1 MRFEELDTKMR
12 VFETAHDYCI
22 TPQVYIVVRLD
33 GRGFTKKTKELWQL
47 EAPFDVR
54 FNEAMANTT
63 KHLMNCGFNII
74 YGYTQSDEISLLF
87 HPNEDTFN
95 RKTRKIISV
104 LAGEAS
110 GFFSLAMGELASFDA
125 RICELPTRQLVTD
138 YFSWRQ
144 EDAHRNSLNAHC
156 YWLQRHQGVDKAT
169 ATAFLSGKA
178 LADKHELLFS
188 NGINF
193 NDLPSWQKRG
203 VGLYWA
209 DVEKVG
215 FNPLTNTPTQ
225 TTRREITIDKE
236 LPLAEQYDAMIQ
248 KILDGGLN

>member
-22 TPQVYIVVRLD
+22 MPQVYIVVRLD
-33 GRGFTKKTKELWQL
+33 GRGFTKKTKEVWQL
-47 EAPFDVR
+47 DAPFDHR
-54 FNEAMANTT
+54 FNQAMANTT
-63 KHLMNCGFNII
+63 QHLMNSGFNVI

-87 HPNEDTFN
+87 HPADDTFN
-95 RKTRKIISV
+95 CKTRKIISV

-110 GFFSLAMGELASFDA
+110 AFFSLAMGNLASFDA
-125 RICELPTRQLVTD
+125 RICELPTRQLVID

-156 YWLQRHQGVDKAT
+156 YWLQRHQGVDKTT

-193 NDLPSWQKRG
+193 NDLPNWQKRG
-203 VGLYWA
+203 VGLYWTN
-209 DVEKVG
+209 VTKLG
-215 FNPLTNTPTQ
+215 FNPKTKEPTPTI
-225 TTRREITIDKE
+225 RREILIEKNLPIGEDYQHMIDK
-236 LPLAEQYDAMIQ
+236 
-248 KILDGGLN
+248 ILV

>member
-12 VFETAHDYCI
+12 VFETAHDYCVI
-22 TPQVYIVVRLD
+22 PQTYIVVRLD
-33 GRGFTKKTKELWQL
+33 GRGFTKKTKEIWQL
-47 EAPFDVR
+47 EAPFDIH
-54 FNEAMANTT
+54 FNEVMANTT
-63 KHLMNCGFNII
+63 KHLMNTGFNVI

-87 HPNEDTFN
+87 HPDEDTFN

-110 GFFSLAMGELASFDA
+110 AFFSLAMGELGSFDA
-125 RICELPTRQLVTD
+125 RICELPTRPLVID

-156 YWLQRHQGVDKAT
+156 YWLQRHQGVDKIT
-169 ATAFLSGKA
+169 ATAFLTGKA

-193 NDLPSWQKRG
+193 NELPNWQKRG

-209 DVEKVG
+209 DVAKNG
-215 FNPLTNTPTQ
+215 FNPITNQPTQ
-225 TTRREITIDKE
+225 TTRREIVTEKNLPIGEAYQGWIDNI
-236 LPLAEQYDAMIQ
+236 LP
-248 KILDGGLN
+248 